1 MDYQTGRCYIDY
13 STDKIIWN
21 AIDFTAHLKILSTI
35 FMAHNILRTSL
46 LHDTM
51 MKYIV

>member
-1 MDYQTGRCYIDY
+1 MDYQTGHCYIDY
-13 STDKIIWN
+13 STDQIILN
-21 AIDFTAHLKILSTI
+21 AIDFTVHLKILTTM